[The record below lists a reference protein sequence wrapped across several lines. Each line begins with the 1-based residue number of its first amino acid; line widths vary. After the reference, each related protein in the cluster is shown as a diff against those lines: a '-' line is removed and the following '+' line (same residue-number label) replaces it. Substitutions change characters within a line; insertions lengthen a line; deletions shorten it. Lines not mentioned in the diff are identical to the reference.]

1 MASNKA
7 SCRDWAC
14 CQVGARD
21 AVAFSEK
28 MMRVC
33 ASAMRL
39 IARALERNVVK
50 SDPADRLV
58 TAFELAAD
66 FAGVFGGFGGRRVMF
81 NSQHCV
87 SSG

>member
-1 MASNKA
+1 
-7 SCRDWAC
+7 
-14 CQVGARD
+14 
-21 AVAFSEK
+21 

-39 IARALERNVVK
+39 IARALEINVAT

-58 TAFELAAD
+58 TAFELAAG
-66 FAGVFGGFGGRRVMF
+66 FTGVFGGLRVRLVMF
-81 NSQHCV
+81 NSQDYV

>member
-1 MASNKA
+1 
-7 SCRDWAC
+7 
-14 CQVGARD
+14 
-21 AVAFSEK
+21 

-39 IARALERNVVK
+39 IARALEMNVAT

-58 TAFELAAD
+58 TAVEFAAG
-66 FAGVFGGFGGRRVMF
+66 FAGVFGGFGVRRVMF
-81 NSQHCV
+81 NSQGCV